1 MSGQTPAPAQ
11 RDPRAA
17 NGGAGHLGVV
27 LAAGGSRRLGMPKQ
41 LLRREGVTLLRRTV
55 EKVLATGADAVF
67 VVLGAGLE
75 RMRGEL
81 DGLQVTVVVNQGWSS
96 GLASSLKAGAC
107 AVAAQR
113 AGQVLLVG
121 VDQPMLDA
129 AHLARLLAAARERP
143 EHEVVSGYAGTI
155 GIPAVVTRATLQQA
169 GSLTGDRGLKTVLA
183 ARPRTVVD
191 NPALAEDIDTP
202 EALARLRASGVL
214 D

>member
-1 MSGQTPAPAQ
+1 
-11 RDPRAA
+11 
-17 NGGAGHLGVV
+17 
-27 LAAGGSRRLGMPKQ
+27 MPKQ